1 MADELDKLAVGI
13 AEDHKAAR
21 RKAKATPEVTPSTV
35 NEPETSAPSG
45 ELAESLQALG
55 DAVDARDENQ
65 DRATDLMTDRLVAIA
80 ETAELDRGT
89 LVGDVRDTLL
99 DLFKANPKPWSAL
112 LEDQQRRVAD
122 ALETA
127 ARTIVRSI
135 VVIVAEDDAAGG
147 TIHAKL
153 ESYAEKGG
161 LKIALTANGDRD
173 TVLALH
179 DAVGQQ
185 VVVKRA
191 DTNRYGGERRP
202 LQTDPD
208 QAGLGFEAD
217 QDGHRDPFTGPEGDD
232 DLVDAAEGL
241 GSDQD

>member
-13 AEDHKAAR
+13 AEDHRAAK
-21 RKAKATPEVTPSTV
+21 RKGKSASEVTPETV
-35 NEPETSAPSG
+35 NETETPSS
-45 ELAESLQALG
+45 ELTESLQALG
-55 DAVDARDENQ
+55 DAVDARDDDQ
-65 DRATDLMTDRLVAIA
+65 DRATDLMTDRIVAIA

-89 LVGDVRDTLL
+89 MVGDVRDTLL

-112 LEDQQRRVAD
+112 LEDQQRRIAD

-127 ARTIVRSI
+127 ARTIIRAI

-191 DTNRYGGERRP
+191 DTNRYGGERRQP
-202 LQTDPD
+202 QTDPD
-208 QAGLGFEAD
+208 QPGLEFESD
-217 QDGHRDPFTGPEGDD
+217 QDGQRDPFTGPEGDA
-232 DLVDAAEGL
+232 DLVDAADGL
-241 GSDQD
+241 GGDHD